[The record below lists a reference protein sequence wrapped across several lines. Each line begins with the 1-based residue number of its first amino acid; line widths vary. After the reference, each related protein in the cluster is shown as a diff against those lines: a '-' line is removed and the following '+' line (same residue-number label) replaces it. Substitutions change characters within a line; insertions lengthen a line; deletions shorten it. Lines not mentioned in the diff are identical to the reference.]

1 MTSTLYFIVPV
12 YNEAP
17 NLPRLLDAFRE
28 IEADFPAYSK
38 QFILVDDGSKDD
50 TPTEARK
57 LQGNLPLTI
66 LEHGGNKGPGYA
78 FGTAFEYLANRVQ
91 PDDWVVTLEGDN
103 TSRHELLRQMFHRAE
118 AEGYDVILAS
128 PYLYGGGI
136 INTDGLRI
144 FLSKMANV
152 FVKEILGLHGIVTV
166 SSFYRLHRATVIQKL
181 QQRYGPR
188 IIQYSG
194 FECMIE
200 MLIKMVYLQTTLS
213 EVAMVLDTKRRIGK
227 SKMKIWRT
235 IMGYLR
241 LYTALSHWKRQA
253 GA

>member
-17 NLPRLLDAFRE
+17 NLPRLMEAFRE

-38 QFILVDDGSKDD
+38 QFILVDDGSSDA
-50 TPTEARK
+50 TPAEARK
-57 LQGNLPLTI
+57 LQSALPLTI

-78 FGTAFEYLANRVQ
+78 FGTAFEYLANRLQ
-91 PDDWVVTLEGDN
+91 ADDWVVTLEGDN
-103 TSRHELLRQMFHRAE
+103 TSRHELLRQMFHRVE
-118 AEGYDVILAS
+118 EGYEVILAS
-128 PYLYGGGI
+128 PYMYGGGI

-152 FVKEILGLHGIVTV
+152 FVKEMLGLHGIITV
-166 SSFYRLHRATVIQKL
+166 SSFYRLHHASVILNL
-181 QQRYGPR
+181 QQHYGPR
-188 IIQYSG
+188 IIQNSG

-200 MLIKMVYLQTTLS
+200 MLLKMVYLQTTMS
-213 EVAMVLDTKRRIGK
+213 EIAMVLDTKRRIGK

-235 IMGYLR
+235 IIGYLR

-253 GA
+253 SA